1 MRTQIQRIRGCEIVG
16 VCDSEPLMAQQLCER
31 FRVRR
36 YFGDVKSLL
45 NDTHPHVVHIAT
57 PPASHFEIARMC
69 LGEGA
74 HVYVEKPFTLHER
87 DARRLIALAD
97 EKCLKLT
104 VGHDDQFSHVA
115 RRMRELV
122 GEGLLGEGPVV
133 GRFLVGDFHM
143 KAGMKYLIEAFYRAI
158 VDGASVPISYR
169 EILLTARIM
178 ESIFGQLDE
187 AGRQALGDASG
198 PSKLKAC

>member
-1 MRTQIQRIRGCEIVG
+1 LIRLRGT
-16 VCDSEPLMAQQLCER
+16 R
-31 FRVRR
+31 F
-36 YFGDVKSLL
+36 KS
-45 NDTHPHVVHIAT
+45 
-57 PPASHFEIARMC
+57 
-69 LGEGA
+69 
-74 HVYVEKPFTLHER
+74 YVEKFAPP
-87 DARRLIALAD
+87 AILA
-97 EKCLKLT
+97 EEYL
-104 VGHDDQFSHVA
+104 GN
-115 RRMRELV
+115 LV
-122 GEGLLGEGPVV
+122 GNV